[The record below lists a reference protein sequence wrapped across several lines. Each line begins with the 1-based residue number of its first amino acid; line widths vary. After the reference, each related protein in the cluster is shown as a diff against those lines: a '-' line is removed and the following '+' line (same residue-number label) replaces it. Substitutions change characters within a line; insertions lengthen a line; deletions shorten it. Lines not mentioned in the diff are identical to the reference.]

1 MAEPIP
7 RGIREY
13 GLGFYRAV
21 IVVASFVVGLCT
33 LIPLVTVS
41 LTGAHTRGSI
51 PLPFYLF
58 TVLSSGVNDLNTG
71 TTFNTWDWIPVG
83 VVTLASLG
91 ILMALAAQRRMVGLI
106 SILVGIGAA
115 GLAVLSYRHQI
126 NVANS
131 ALAHQRAGVSLHGHR
146 PAVGG
151 WLMLAACVVLVLW
164 PFVVLLSSQ
173 LGKSRRESYA
183 DHDPWA
189 PTDAAPQPV
198 ILAPVPVAATA
209 PAEAPVMAGPAVQPN
224 GQMPPAAQ
232 FQPAPQPQPVAH
244 FQPAPQPVPVA
255 HFQPAPQ
262 MADIGPLGAGTN
274 PMARE
279 HTQEPAPLP
288 TFSGVVAAVATPTQ
302 SPTEHSN
309 GGAPPVVS
317 EAFHAEGWY
326 PDPVHPGGL
335 RWWDGTQWTGH
346 VATK

>member
-1 MAEPIP
+1 VAEPIP

-58 TVLSSGVNDLNTG
+58 TPLSSGVNDLSVG
-71 TTFNTWDWIPVG
+71 ATFTTWDWIPVG
-83 VVTLASLG
+83 IVILAALG

-106 SILVGIGAA
+106 SILVGIAAA

-126 NVANS
+126 DVANS
-131 ALAHQRAGVSLHGHR
+131 ALARQQGGVSLHGHR
-146 PAVGG
+146 LAVGG
-151 WLMLAACVVLVLW
+151 WLMAGACVVLVLW
-164 PFVVLLSSQ
+164 PFVVLLTSQ
-173 LGKSRRESYA
+173 IGKSRRESYA

-189 PTDAAPQPV
+189 PADAPPQPV
-198 ILAPVPVAATA
+198 IVAA
-209 PAEAPVMAGPAVQPN
+209 VAGPTVQPA
-224 GQMPPAAQ
+224 GQMAPAAQ

-262 MADIGPLGAGTN
+262 MADIGPLGAGAN

-279 HTQEPAPLP
+279 YTQEPDPLP

-302 SPTEHSN
+302 SPTESSN
-309 GGAPPVVS
+309 GGTPPTVS